1 MVFKKVLTKLR
12 KGGGE
17 LVGYSV
23 SVICIVQI
31 IALIIG
37 FVQFGNV
44 KMRVNNAVMVAGRD
58 IAVCTS
64 RAEAE
69 ETAYTTVYNLL
80 RESKLID
87 MDTLNVTVEFYN
99 DEDSRWQ
106 KGNYV
111 VVKVEVWNKNTP
123 LALLNGAFHTQEL
136 VMIERVT
143 EE

>member
-1 MVFKKVLTKLR
+1 MRKKLE

-17 LVGYSV
+17 LVGYCV
-23 SVICIVQI
+23 CIVLIMQI

-44 KMRVNNAVMVAGRD
+44 KTRVNNAVLVAGRN

-64 RAEAE
+64 KEEAE
-69 ETAYTTVYNLL
+69 TIAYNTVYNLL
-80 RESKLID
+80 SESRLID
-87 MDTLNVTVEFYN
+87 IDTLNVTIEYYN
-99 DEDSRWQ
+99 NEDTRWQ

-111 VVKVEVWNKNTP
+111 IVKIEVRNKNTP

-136 VMIERVT
+136 IMIERVT
-143 EE
+143 ENV